1 MRIWRTMK
9 STGAAL
15 LRDGAYL
22 LPNADGSLE
31 AMEGQAAEIRSAGGL
46 AHLLFFDAHSPAQ
59 GSELIALFDRTAE
72 YAEAI
77 EKLHT
82 R

>member
-1 MRIWRTMK
+1 
-9 STGAAL
+9 
-15 LRDGAYL
+15 
-22 LPNADGSLE
+22 
-31 AMEGQAAEIRSAGGL
+31 MEGQAAEIRSAGGL